1 MATRQEV
8 LDVEGRLIQQGTY
21 SQSESPTLSTHRARW
36 DTLQH
41 WSNFP
46 QLYDSFWSQVGEPEL
61 STIVDMQRYIDSIP
75 ILLNVNVTALPTSER
90 QLYPIF
96 DILYKIPHN
105 LAASGNVS
113 HFHSSIQV
121 GAAEY
126 RPIGNPDYIFA
137 FNGALVGIIEL
148 KTFWKVTKESIDEV
162 IEGEVDRL
170 VSF

>member
-8 LDVEGRLIQQGTY
+8 LDVQGRIIEQGTY

-36 DTLQH
+36 HTLQH

-46 QLYDSFWSQVGEPEL
+46 QGFDAFWSQVGNAEL
-61 STIVDMQRYIDSIP
+61 STIVDLPRYIDSIP
-75 ILLNVNVTALPTSER
+75 IVLNVTARPTSER

-96 DILYKIPHN
+96 DSLYKIPHN

-113 HFHSSIQV
+113 HFHSTIQV

-126 RPIGNPDYIFA
+126 RPIDDPDYIFE
-137 FNGALVGIIEL
+137 FNGALVGIIEM
-148 KTFWKVTKESIDEV
+148 KTFWKVSKESIDAV
-162 IEGEVDRL
+162 IEGEAL
-170 VSF
+170 